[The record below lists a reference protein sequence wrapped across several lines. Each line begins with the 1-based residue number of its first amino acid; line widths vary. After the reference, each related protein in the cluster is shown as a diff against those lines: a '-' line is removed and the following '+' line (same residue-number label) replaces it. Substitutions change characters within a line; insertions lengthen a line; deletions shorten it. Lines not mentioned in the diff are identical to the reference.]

1 MKKKTTSSL
10 QLHKKINK
18 MFCLFNMLRNLTK
31 WSSLS
36 YIGYEFFLKKKHW
49 TKIRLF
55 SNILLS
61 SNLFFTKK
69 ISRELK
75 FSSEFFFCLNLLW
88 VLQWDTVTG
97 MQVKKVFGCHWIKE
111 QIEPFRFQ
119 SLVCT
124 IWRFLCGLM

>member
-1 MKKKTTSSL
+1 
-10 QLHKKINK
+10 

-36 YIGYEFFLKKKHW
+36 YIGYEFFLKKNIEPKYVYLA
-49 TKIRLF
+49 TFYYLIIFFSPKKIR
-55 SNILLS
+55 
-61 SNLFFTKK
+61 
-69 ISRELK
+69 RELK

-97 MQVKKVFGCHWIKE
+97 MQMKKVFGCYCIKE

-124 IWRFLCGLM
+124 IWRLEPFRFQSLVCTIWKFLCGLM

>member
-1 MKKKTTSSL
+1 MFV
-10 QLHKKINK
+10 QYAPQFNK
-18 MFCLFNMLRNLTK
+18 MIELKLYWVWILF
-31 WSSLS
+31 
-36 YIGYEFFLKKKHW
+36 EKKHW

-61 SNLFFTKK
+61 SNLFFTKN

-97 MQVKKVFGCHWIKE
+97 MQVKKVFRCYWINE

-124 IWRFLCGLM
+124 IWRFLCGLMKMSVLHLPAVSRLNK